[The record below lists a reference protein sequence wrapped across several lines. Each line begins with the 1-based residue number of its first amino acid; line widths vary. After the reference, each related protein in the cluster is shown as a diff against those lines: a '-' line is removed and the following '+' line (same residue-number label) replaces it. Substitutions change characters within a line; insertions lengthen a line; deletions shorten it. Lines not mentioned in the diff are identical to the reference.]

1 MLYIS
6 LHINVVV
13 LVARMLKA
21 CPTVGEGQ
29 RTEDEPWITAT
40 PPSDPNTPARSVA
53 SSSASRSRAESRTS
67 ADDGAY
73 ATSFAPKRP
82 TIGNRI
88 RHRLP
93 QPLKL
98 RIPDDG
104 PVARMHDL
112 CSRAVNSRLGRAE
125 NAKFLEH
132 FRYILVASQLLSE
145 HQGFVPPRPMQVN
158 PEGPHESLN
167 EYKATATSLTGAFLT
182 ATTSFAV
189 VWLVHWARAGHAGN
203 LSKGRALIV
212 LSVLVG
218 AAIVLYAWA
227 RRQWLQNLRQ
237 NAVNSASALVT
248 NLQAF
253 DASTSAALILVQE
266 VELVSRGYRITTPLP
281 PVSRMDEDGQS
292 RKCARIRRCL
302 KGAFAASIPPFLDAC
317 SDLRDLISEDDL
329 DKYLDV
335 YEITYQDITEAYL
348 GFSTSEFEDS
358 ESLKALRILQAR
370 LNILRRVALCALLS
384 MEADGGRVDFT
395 RWKTAQETMERL
407 AAVCGEWAEKT
418 NKLLDEEQTFVLPTP
433 ATPHRAKDPE
443 RQKFRAQVQKLSAL
457 SSGIRS
463 LQAKMQVL
471 REESATSIEEAD
483 DISDLGPRLMV
494 QYDAIGQDL
503 RALVQAWESGKASLV
518 LNIDRRESRRISL
531 ASSGLR
537 SPVPSLGGLTAVDE
551 SVAGEGTPSDALRA
565 LNGEA
570 PLHNRFSFASSDSPL
585 GGGASS
591 ASDEEIFEAIAIPKT
606 RFSMSREQRIAR
618 LKEESERMA
627 TFRDRR
633 EREGSM
639 LKELESVMAKRPTSY
654 HRKRN
659 TIAIPGPMPHLPG
672 SRNISS
678 NF

>member
-1 MLYIS
+1 
-6 LHINVVV
+6 
-13 LVARMLKA
+13 
-21 CPTVGEGQ
+21 
-29 RTEDEPWITAT
+29 
-40 PPSDPNTPARSVA
+40 
-53 SSSASRSRAESRTS
+53 
-67 ADDGAY
+67 
-73 ATSFAPKRP
+73 
-82 TIGNRI
+82 
-88 RHRLP
+88 
-93 QPLKL
+93 
-98 RIPDDG
+98 
-104 PVARMHDL
+104 
-112 CSRAVNSRLGRAE
+112 
-125 NAKFLEH
+125 
-132 FRYILVASQLLSE
+132 
-145 HQGFVPPRPMQVN
+145 
-158 PEGPHESLN
+158 
-167 EYKATATSLTGAFLT
+167 
-182 ATTSFAV
+182 
-189 VWLVHWARAGHAGN
+189 
-203 LSKGRALIV
+203 
-212 LSVLVG
+212 
-218 AAIVLYAWA
+218 
-227 RRQWLQNLRQ
+227 
-237 NAVNSASALVT
+237 
-248 NLQAF
+248 
-253 DASTSAALILVQE
+253 
-266 VELVSRGYRITTPLP
+266 
-281 PVSRMDEDGQS
+281 MDEDGSS

-384 MEADGGRVDFT
+384 MEADGGRTDFT
-395 RWKTAQETMERL
+395 RWKTAVETMERL
-407 AAVCGEWAEKT
+407 AAVSGEWAEKT

-443 RQKFRAQVQKLSAL
+443 RQKFRAQIQKLSSL
-457 SSGIRS
+457 SSGIRG

-483 DISDLGPRLMV
+483 DLSELGPRLMV

-570 PLHNRFSFASSDSPL
+570 PLHNRFSFASSDSPA
-585 GGGASS
+585 ASN
-591 ASDEEIFEAIAIPKT
+591 SDEEIFEAIAMPKT

-627 TFRDRR
+627 TFRERR
-633 EREGSM
+633 DREGSM
-639 LKELESVMAKRPTSY
+639 LKELESVMAKRPTSF

-659 TIAIPGPMPHLPG
+659 TIAIPGPFSPITG
-672 SRNISS
+672 SRGVSS
-678 NF
+678 KF